1 MPNALGSLR
10 MSDTK
15 DLQVVD
21 VQETLKEEDVKDL
34 FSVLARRFNTT
45 RKNINAIFLDGMNQ
59 AATNGGHGIKSGPKE
74 SAATTKQYEA
84 IEPLRE
90 RYDII
95 KIESIDRLFYKEK
108 ISNEN
113 TIGWDDSKIF
123 RVFPLPRQK
132 EKLMESIEQSCH
144 IRLSDAEAEAAAKT
158 MLTSTKKRRRF
169 VDNTVIQITNNLF
182 WDGAV
187 GALTDKPS
195 GESFRRLFDT
205 DIGDENTI
213 KWTPEQEAEW
223 NDENN
228 EAILKGYYKRS
239 LAILNEYGGKFP
251 QNEAHEHERGGAPWL
266 FEHLPYIRAWADDN
280 YDTYMDLLR
289 AIASCFL
296 KKKPK
301 AGYFLIGN
309 TRNGKS
315 TFTALIRT
323 IFGQNNSARVPLD
336 DLTDPHLNDELAT
349 AVVNAPDEQEDV
361 VMEKTSYFKQM
372 SAHEGIKLKVMYSKE
387 GLLISCDFMCF
398 YPMNHMP
405 KWTGS
410 GAEACVKRCWPIFF
424 THDFS
429 GEDSK
434 TTNFNRDTYT
444 PENMKMLIPVVLA
457 LAAYHSTHPLKPSE
471 TMEGNKGLVEGVTS
485 PASAYRKKFLEYFS
499 GVENM
504 KVLVRDYKLW
514 CRDNEMNWGSR
525 EDLLNFIRP
534 LIMTYGNG
542 RNRKN
547 VSLGKRGKVSCYL
560 FKSWGPKNACVLHE
574 GFEVPG
580 YVARPTKAGE
590 AERDATLN
598 DLHCDWDGENDPPA
612 RAKSVL
618 TALDELKFREQH
630 PVTTPPD
637 QLPPEKPKSSAQWLK
652 ERGIE

>member
-1 MPNALGSLR
+1 
-10 MSDTK
+10 MSATK
-15 DLQVVD
+15 DAQGVD
-21 VQETLKEEDVKDL
+21 IQETLKEEDVKAL
-34 FSVLARRFNTT
+34 LSVLARRFNTT
-45 RKNINAIFLDGMNQ
+45 RKNINAMFIDGMNQ
-59 AATNGGHGIKSGPKE
+59 AAANGGQPVKSVPKE

-108 ISNEN
+108 ISEVNA
-113 TIGWDDSKIF
+113 TGWDNSKIF

-144 IRLSDAEAEAAAKT
+144 IRFSDAEAEAAAKT

-182 WDGAV
+182 WDGEA
-187 GALTDKPS
+187 GRLTTNPS
-195 GESFRRLFDT
+195 SESFRRLFDT

-223 NDENN
+223 NSEEN
-228 EAILKGYYKRS
+228 EAILNGYYKRS
-239 LAILNEYGGKFP
+239 LAILNQYNGKFP
-251 QNEAHEHERGGAPWL
+251 QNDDHKHEKGGAPWMVE
-266 FEHLPYIRAWADDN
+266 FLPYIMAWADNN

-444 PENMKMLIPVVLA
+444 PENMKKLIPVVLA
-457 LAAYHSTHPLKPSE
+457 LAAYHSTHPLEPSP
-471 TMEGNKGLVEGVTS
+471 TMEGNKGIVEGVTS
-485 PASAYRKKFLEYFS
+485 AASAYRKKFLDYFS

-504 KVLVRDYKLW
+504 KILVRDYKLW
-514 CRDNEMNWGSR
+514 CNDNEMNWGPR
-525 EDLLNFIRP
+525 EELLNFIRP
-534 LIMTYGNG
+534 IIQTYGNG
-542 RNRKN
+542 KNRKK
-547 VSLGKRGKVSCYL
+547 VSLGERGKVSCYL
-560 FKSWGPKNACVLHE
+560 FKSWGQDNACVLHG
-574 GFEVPG
+574 GFKVPG
-580 YVARPTKAGE
+580 YVVRSGTAGAPERE
-590 AERDATLN
+590 ATVD
-598 DLHCDWDGENDPPA
+598 DLHCGWDGEGEIPEG
-612 RAKSVL
+612 AKSILTVL
-618 TALDELKFREQH
+618 DDIEFKKKH
-630 PVTTPPD
+630 PVTPDPD
-637 QLPPEKPKSSAQWLK
+637 QLPPEKPKSSEQIIRDY
-652 ERGIE
+652 EGRENEE

>member
-1 MPNALGSLR
+1 
-10 MSDTK
+10 MSATK
-15 DLQVVD
+15 DVQAVD
-21 VQETLKEEDVKDL
+21 VQETLKEEDVKAL
-34 FSVLARRFNTT
+34 LSVLARRFNTT
-45 RKNINAIFLDGMNQ
+45 RKNINAMFIDGMNQ
-59 AATNGGHGIKSGPKE
+59 AAANGGQPVKSGPKE

-108 ISNEN
+108 ISEANA
-113 TIGWDDSKIF
+113 TGWDNSKIF

-182 WDGAV
+182 WDGDA
-187 GALTDKPS
+187 GRLTTNPS
-195 GESFRRLFDT
+195 SESFRRLFDT

-223 NDENN
+223 NSEEN
-228 EAILKGYYKRS
+228 EAILKGYYERS
-239 LAILNEYGGKFP
+239 LSILKQYNGKFP
-251 QNEAHEHERGGAPWL
+251 QNDDHKHEKGGAPWMEE
-266 FEHLPYIRAWADDN
+266 FLPYIMAWADDS

-315 TFTALIRT
+315 TFTALVRT

-336 DLTDPHLNDELAT
+336 DLTDPHLNDALAT

-361 VMEKTSYFKQM
+361 QMDKTSYFKQM
-372 SAHEGIKLKVMYSKE
+372 SAHEGIDLKVMYSKDP
-387 GLLISCDFMCF
+387 LSISCDFMCF

-434 TTNFNRDTYT
+434 TTNFNKDTYT
-444 PENMKMLIPVVLA
+444 PANMKMLIPVVLA
-457 LAAYHSTHPLKPSE
+457 LAAYHSTHPLNPSK
-471 TMEGNKGLVEGVTS
+471 TMESNKGIVEGATS
-485 PASAYRKKFLEYFS
+485 PASAYRKKFLGYFS

-504 KVLVRDYKLW
+504 KILVNDYKLW

-542 RNRKN
+542 RKRKN
-547 VSLGKRGKVSCYL
+547 VSLGERGKVSCYL

-574 GFEVPG
+574 GFKVPG
-580 YVARPTKAGE
+580 YVGKPTSPGE
-590 AERDATLN
+590 PERDATLI
-598 DLHCDWDGENDPPA
+598 DLHCSWDGEGDPPVM
-612 RAKSVL
+612 AKSIL
-618 TALDELKFREQH
+618 TVLDEAKDREQY
-630 PVTTPPD
+630 PVTPDPD
-637 QLPPEKPKSSAQWLK
+637 QLPKAKPKSSEQYVK
-652 ERGIE
+652 EYELNKKGDNDV